1 MSMKTE
7 AAGAIKKAISRGAK
21 KKAGEEIGSTAGKA
35 AVKAFGKDS
44 AEKLGAKL
52 SPQVENL
59 VEMAKMAAKGGNK
72 EMAEKSF
79 VSAAQAAQGTLAG
92 SEKNLAE
99 VLRVAQIAHHTEGT
113 GDAAKLILTGARDK
127 FTDYGS
133 KVEIAASAD
142 KLGQKALHLDLMK
155 QMATFSPTTLDHV
168 ALADQIAKATGAG
181 YKPLIPLTLTQGMR
195 RATTLAD
202 IQAVQMGAMKH
213 GENEIFTQAG
223 TIGDRLIEQ
232 GHTGAGNFSQTIQDV
247 LRELGIGR

>member
-7 AAGAIKKAISRGAK
+7 AAGAIKKVLTKGAGK
-21 KKAGEEIGSTAGKA
+21 EAGEKASKTAAKA

-44 AEKLGAKL
+44 AGELGAKL
-52 SPQVENL
+52 SPQVSSL
-59 VEMAKMAAKGGNK
+59 VDMAKMAAKGGNK

-79 VSAAQAAQGTLAG
+79 ISAAQAAQGTLTG

-99 VLRVAQIAHHTEGT
+99 VLRVAQIANHTEGS
-113 GDAAKLILTGARDK
+113 GKAAETILMGAKDK

-133 KVEIAASAD
+133 KAEIAASAD

-181 YKPLIPLTLTQGMR
+181 YKPLVPLTLTQGMR

-213 GENEIFTQAG
+213 GENEIFMQAG

-232 GHTGAGNFSQTIQDV
+232 GHVGTGNYGQTIQEV